1 MLAADCR
8 SEKTHYCVLAAFWL
22 SVPEMAKYLNIGLN
36 VAYNLTHKPGFPA
49 VRITKCRVVIPV
61 KLLDKWLEENIG
73 L

>member
-1 MLAADCR
+1 MNEHLEEFAKPEQ
-8 SEKTHYCVLAAFWL
+8 EKGVL